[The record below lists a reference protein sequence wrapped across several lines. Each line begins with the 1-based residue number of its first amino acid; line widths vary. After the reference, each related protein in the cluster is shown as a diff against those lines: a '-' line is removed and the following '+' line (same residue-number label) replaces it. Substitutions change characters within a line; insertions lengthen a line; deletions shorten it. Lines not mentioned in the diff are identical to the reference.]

1 MWPHWIVLHTESSCC
16 KVCFPGLSARE
27 QNRRKR
33 KAKALL
39 KQDSGKGLSAAPCSS
54 KKVKLENGGAAAA
67 AGSDAEALPTTA
79 DQDAQLWQN
88 ICAGQWP
95 FQQMYEELTEQVLSP
110 LWEVSS
116 QLQFSW
122 AAYIACREGPGG
134 RHQSS
139 GPAKLAQLLGVPL
152 PADPWSIRDS
162 HELQGPTAQPG
173 TLHVYASLG

>member
-1 MWPHWIVLHTESSCC
+1 MQGSIRQQATCGRIWFVLHTDSSCC
-16 KVCFPGLSARE
+16 QSCFVFLPGLSTRE
-27 QNRRKR
+27 QNQRKR

-67 AGSDAEALPTTA
+67 TASGAEAVPTTA

-110 LWEVSS
+110 LWEVST
-116 QLQFSW
+116 QLQSSW
-122 AAYIACREGPGG
+122 RRLMAQVLRNLGAEASAIGAC
-134 RHQSS
+134 
-139 GPAKLAQLLGVPL
+139 
-152 PADPWSIRDS
+152 
-162 HELQGPTAQPG
+162 
-173 TLHVYASLG
+173 